1 MTTTTALPTT
11 TARSDSMK
19 QSRPDDTAS
28 VADVLHD
35 PETAVE
41 ELTPEQLAARWE
53 AEGPPPGG
61 RAAALGST
69 LAVTV
74 LAAAAAVLSLR
85 MGLGT
90 PQQPAPGM
98 WPFVVSVVAVVIGL
112 SHLVLG
118 RRGGEGEKFTRESL
132 LAACGLVTLV
142 GLVLLMPVIGFEI
155 PALLLSFVWMKF
167 LGGETWRAAALYS
180 ALVVVAFY
188 LIFITALGTS
198 IPHLF

>member
-1 MTTTTALPTT
+1 
-11 TARSDSMK
+11 MK
-19 QSRPDDTAS
+19 QSRTDGTAS
-28 VADVLHD
+28 VVDVLHD
-35 PETAVE
+35 ETAAAE
-41 ELTPEQLAARWE
+41 DLTPEQLAARWE

-61 RAAALGST
+61 RVAALGST
-69 LAVTV
+69 LVVTV
-74 LAAAAAVLSLR
+74 LAAAAALLSLR

-98 WPFVVSVVAVVIGL
+98 WPFVVSVAAVVIGL
-112 SHLVLG
+112 VQLVLG
-118 RRGGEGEKFTRESL
+118 RRGGEGEKFTQESL
-132 LAACGLVTLV
+132 LAACGLATLV

-167 LGGETWRAAALYS
+167 LGGETWRAATLYS

>member
-1 MTTTTALPTT
+1 MGDLGGQPEPQ
-11 TARSDSMK
+11 
-19 QSRPDDTAS
+19 QSAP
-28 VADVLHD
+28 
-35 PETAVE
+35 
-41 ELTPEQLAARWE
+41 
-53 AEGPPPGG
+53 AEPAQQQGQW
-61 RAAALGST
+61 A
-69 LAVTV
+69 
-74 LAAAAAVLSLR
+74 
-85 MGLGT
+85 

-167 LGGETWRAAALYS
+167 LGGETWRAAA
-180 ALVVVAFY
+180 
-188 LIFITALGTS
+188 S
-198 IPHLF
+198 IRATL

>member
-1 MTTTTALPTT
+1 MKPSRTA
-11 TARSDSMK
+11 DH
-19 QSRPDDTAS
+19 AS
-28 VADVLHD
+28 VAEVLVD
-35 PETAVE
+35 EDAAAE
-41 ELTPEQLAARWE
+41 DLTPEQLAAEWE

-69 LAVTV
+69 LVVTV
-74 LAAAAAVLSLR
+74 LAAAAALLSLG

-90 PQQPAPGM
+90 PQQPGPGL
-98 WPFVVSVVAVVIGL
+98 WPFLVSVAAVVIGL
-112 SHLVLG
+112 AHLVTG

-132 LAACGLVTLV
+132 LAVHGLVTLV

-167 LGGETWRAAALYS
+167 LGGETWRAATLYS
-180 ALVVVAFY
+180 VLVVVAFY
-188 LIFITALGTS
+188 LIFISALGTS

>member
-1 MTTTTALPTT
+1 
-11 TARSDSMK
+11 MK
-19 QSRPDDTAS
+19 QPRTEKPAS
-28 VADVLHD
+28 VAEVLID
-35 PETAVE
+35 EDAAAE
-41 ELTPEQLAARWE
+41 DLTPEELAAQWE

-61 RAAALGST
+61 RVAALGST
-69 LAVTV
+69 LVVTV
-74 LAAAAAVLSLR
+74 LAAAGAVLSLG

-112 SHLVLG
+112 AHLVTG

-132 LAACGLVTLV
+132 LAVHGFVTLV

-155 PALLLSFVWMKF
+155 PALILSFVWMKF
-167 LGGETWRAAALYS
+167 LGSETWRAATLYS
-180 ALVVVAFY
+180 VLVVVAFY

>member
-1 MTTTTALPTT
+1 
-11 TARSDSMK
+11 MK
-19 QSRPDDTAS
+19 QHRTDDQVS
-28 VADVLHD
+28 VAEVLAD
-35 PETAVE
+35 EDAAAE
-41 ELTPEQLAARWE
+41 DLTPEQLAAQWE

-61 RAAALGST
+61 RMAALGST
-69 LAVTV
+69 LVVTV
-74 LAAAAAVLSLR
+74 LAAAAALLSLR

-112 SHLVLG
+112 AHMVLG

-132 LAACGLVTLV
+132 LAAYGLVSLV

-155 PALLLSFVWMKF
+155 PALLLSFIWMKF
-167 LGGETWRAAALYS
+167 LGGETWRAATLYS
-180 ALVVVAFY
+180 VLVVVAFY

>member
-1 MTTTTALPTT
+1 
-11 TARSDSMK
+11 MK
-19 QSRPDDTAS
+19 QSRPDGTAS

-167 LGGETWRAAALYS
+167 LGSETWRAATLYS
-180 ALVVVAFY
+180 VLVVVAFY

>member
-1 MTTTTALPTT
+1 
-11 TARSDSMK
+11 MK
-19 QSRPDDTAS
+19 DPRTDDRPQVTEVLVD
-28 VADVLHD
+28 ADAAAED
-35 PETAVE
+35 
-41 ELTPEQLAARWE
+41 LTPEQLAAEWE

-69 LAVTV
+69 LAVTA
-74 LAAAAAVLSLR
+74 LAAAAALLSLG

-98 WPFVVSVVAVVIGL
+98 WPFLVSVVAVVIGL
-112 SHLVLG
+112 SHLVTG

-132 LAACGLVTLV
+132 LAVYGFVTLV

-155 PALLLSFVWMKF
+155 PSLLLSFVWMKF
-167 LGGETWRAAALYS
+167 LGGETWRAATLYS
-180 ALVVVAFY
+180 VLVVVAFY
-188 LIFITALGTS
+188 LVFITALGTS